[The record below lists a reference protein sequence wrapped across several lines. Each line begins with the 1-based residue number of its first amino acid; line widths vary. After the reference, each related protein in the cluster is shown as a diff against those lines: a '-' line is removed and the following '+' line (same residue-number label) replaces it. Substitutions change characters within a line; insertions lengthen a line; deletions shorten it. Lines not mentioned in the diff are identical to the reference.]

1 MAKRYPSKESREII
15 LIARQLGW
23 EFIGYSGSGH
33 PVLRHE
39 NGKKYTIAA
48 TPSDRRNRANSL
60 AMLEKLAERKLELNP
75 HRRRQ
80 AS

>member
-1 MAKRYPSKESREII
+1 MAKRYPSKEAREII

-23 EFIGYSGSGH
+23 EFVGYSGSGH
-33 PVLRHE
+33 LVLKHE

-48 TPSDRRNRANSL
+48 TPSSHRNRANSL

-75 HRRRQ
+75 YRRSR